1 MKYPVL
7 KNFRDKETGRLLLAG
22 QSYSHEDQ
30 ARLDNLIELGFLQGS
45 AAGEAKGSKED
56 GGQEEDGLP
65 EDDDSDSFPKHTGGG
80 NYELSNGEKVKG
92 KDKAL
97 AAEKELEARGE

>member
-7 KNFRDKETGRLLLAG
+7 KNFRDKETGRLFLAG

-30 ARLDNLIELGFLQGS
+30 ARLDNLIELGFLQG
-45 AAGEAKGSKED
+45 AAADEDKKDSGSSN
-56 GGQEEDGLP
+56 
-65 EDDDSDSFPKHTGGG
+65 DDSDSFPKHTGGG

>member
-30 ARLDNLIELGFLQGS
+30 ARLDNLIELGFLQG
-45 AAGEAKGSKED
+45 AAVGEVKDNKEE
-56 GGQEEDGLP
+56 GGQEDGQS
-65 EDDDSDSFPKHTGGG
+65 EGTEEDSFPKHTGGG